1 MYKTFITF
9 HYFGYCPSSWHFC
22 SASDREKLELLNK
35 RALRAVSEDETS
47 TYEEF
52 LERGDQRSLNDF
64 RIQNHLRLILKLIM
78 F

>member
-1 MYKTFITF
+1 M
-9 HYFGYCPSSWHFC
+9 
-22 SASDREKLELLNK
+22 
-35 RALRAVSEDETS
+35 SEDETS